1 MTRRLP
7 VYLLL
12 DCSESM
18 IGPGIEGLRAAVGTM
33 LQELRSNP
41 HALESVWI
49 SFITMDSDARQIT
62 PLTPLEEVRQP
73 SLHVRPGTALG
84 AALRVTA
91 NAIRREVKRTSPT
104 VKGDYRPLVF
114 LITDGQATD
123 DWKSAIGEL
132 QSTGGTRPANVYAI
146 GCGSDVDYAQLGK
159 VTDIVLRLDKMG
171 PEGFS
176 KLFVWLSASVNSA
189 SVGMGD
195 STPESL
201 LDNLPKE
208 VSRVDLTKTPIHDGK
223 TRQIFLRANCL
234 QERGAYLMRY
244 RLDERTG
251 LYAAVTSHPLDQ
263 ASEPV
268 KGQFRLPPVNS
279 DVLMGCPACPY
290 CKNDT
295 WGQCGSCGALFCLP
309 STGEQSSVTCPS
321 CKNLLNLGRPNG
333 GFDVTQSTG

>member
-18 IGPGIEGLRAAVGTM
+18 IGPGIEGLRTAVGTM
-33 LQELRSNP
+33 LKELRSNP
-41 HALESVWI
+41 QALESVWI

-84 AALRVTA
+84 AALRLTA

-132 QSTGGTRPANVYAI
+132 QATGGTRPANVYAI

-189 SVGMGD
+189 SVGMGE
-195 STPESL
+195 SSPEGL

-208 VSRVDLTKTPIHDGK
+208 VSRVDLTKAPVHDGK
-223 TRQIFLRANCL
+223 TRQIFLRANCS

-244 RLDERTG
+244 RLDERAG
-251 LYAAVTSHPLDQ
+251 LYAAVTSHPLDY
-263 ASEPV
+263 ALESG

-290 CKNDT
+290 CKNDAA
-295 WGQCGSCGALFCLP
+295 GKCGSCGALFCLP
-309 STGEQSSVTCPS
+309 STGEQASVTCPS
-321 CKNLLNLGRPNG
+321 CKNRLDLGDPKG